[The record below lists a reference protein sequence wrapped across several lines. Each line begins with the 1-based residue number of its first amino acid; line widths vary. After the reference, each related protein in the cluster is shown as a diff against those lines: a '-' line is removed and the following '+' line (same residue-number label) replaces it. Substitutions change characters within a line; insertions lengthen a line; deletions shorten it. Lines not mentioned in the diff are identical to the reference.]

1 MQRIIDTRSRI
12 LKAIVDAQKPLS
24 LSAIAKKTRLVP
36 QKVDYHLD
44 FLCDSGLII
53 KDGYEYFCQPVL
65 IDPDLKAFCAE
76 KMAEIINKFSEH
88 DSNVVVVDGQDPE
101 DVILNTLHVLIQI
114 VMP

>member
-1 MQRIIDTRSRI
+1 MQRTIDTRSRI
-12 LKAIVDAQKPLS
+12 LRTIIDAQKPLS
-24 LSAIAKKTRLVP
+24 LSAIAKRTKMP
-36 QKVDYHLD
+36 AQKVDYHLD
-44 FLCDSGLII
+44 FLCGSGLII

-76 KMAEIINKFSEH
+76 KMAEVIDAFSAQ
-88 DSNVVVVDGQDPE
+88 DSQIVVANGQDPE

>member
-1 MQRIIDTRSRI
+1 MQRNNNTRSAI
-12 LKAIVDAQKPLS
+12 LRTIVNAQKPLS
-24 LSAIAKKTRLVP
+24 LAAIAKRMKMP
-36 QKVDYHLD
+36 AQKIAYHLE

-76 KMAEIINKFSEH
+76 KMAEIIKTFSAQ
-88 DSNVVVVDGQDPE
+88 DSRVVVVNGQDPE